1 MRLVDRRRKT
11 NCVNTRELRRTKH
24 WGAVDVEYKRGTFR
38 DYPGSFIGL
47 SWVEPKKKEKS
58 PAQDTTNLKQVYHF
72 SETIHRGIDTAS
84 NSNQGSDFFRVGGFI
99 SGLWRREE
107 GGIEGGGTG
116 FIEKTCRYPPHSAV
130 VHLIHSGLHLVQES
144 NSMVHCTLLPPW
156 LLCPASR
163 QGCVAAHLRLPAQV

>member
-24 WGAVDVEYKRGTFR
+24 LGAVEVEYKRGTFR

-116 FIEKTCRYPPHSAV
+116 FIEKTCRYPPHSATTV
-130 VHLIHSGLHLVQES
+130 DCTWSTRAILRSTALFCLLGHLLFKEMTVTSI
-144 NSMVHCTLLPPW
+144 
-156 LLCPASR
+156 
-163 QGCVAAHLRLPAQV
+163 

>member
-1 MRLVDRRRKT
+1 MRVVDRRRKT

-24 WGAVDVEYKRGTFR
+24 LGAVEVEYKRGTFR
-38 DYPGSFIGL
+38 DDPGSFIGL

-84 NSNQGSDFFRVGGFI
+84 NSNQGSAFFRVGGFI
-99 SGLWRREE
+99 SGLWRKEE

-116 FIEKTCRYPPHSAV
+116 FIEKTCRYPPHSATTV
-130 VHLIHSGLHLVQES
+130 D
-144 NSMVHCTLLPPW
+144 CTWSTRAILRSTALFCLLGY
-156 LLCPASR
+156 LLFKEMTVTSI
-163 QGCVAAHLRLPAQV
+163 

>member
-1 MRLVDRRRKT
+1 MRVVDRRRKT

-24 WGAVDVEYKRGTFR
+24 LGAVEVEYKRGTFR

-84 NSNQGSDFFRVGGFI
+84 NSNQGSAFFRVGGFI
-99 SGLWRREE
+99 SGLWRKEE

-116 FIEKTCRYPPHSAV
+116 FIEKTCRYPPHSATTV
-130 VHLIHSGLHLVQES
+130 D
-144 NSMVHCTLLPPW
+144 CTWSTRAILRSTALFCLLGY
-156 LLCPASR
+156 LLFKEMTVTSI
-163 QGCVAAHLRLPAQV
+163 

>member
-11 NCVNTRELRRTKH
+11 NCVNTRELQRTKH
-24 WGAVDVEYKRGTFR
+24 LGAVDVEYKRGTFR

-99 SGLWRREE
+99 SGLWRKEG

-116 FIEKTCRYPPHSAV
+116 FIEKTCRYPPHSATTV
-130 VHLIHSGLHLVQES
+130 D
-144 NSMVHCTLLPPW
+144 CTWSTRAILRSTALFCLLGY
-156 LLCPASR
+156 LLFKEMTVTSI
-163 QGCVAAHLRLPAQV
+163 

>member
-24 WGAVDVEYKRGTFR
+24 LGAVEVEYKRGTFR
-38 DYPGSFIGL
+38 DDPGSFIGL

-84 NSNQGSDFFRVGGFI
+84 NSNQGSAFLELGIYFRFVEKRG
-99 SGLWRREE
+99 

-116 FIEKTCRYPPHSAV
+116 FIEKTCRYPPHSATTV
-130 VHLIHSGLHLVQES
+130 D
-144 NSMVHCTLLPPW
+144 CTWSRRAIVWSTALFCLLGY
-156 LLCPASR
+156 LLFKEMTVTSI
-163 QGCVAAHLRLPAQV
+163 

>member
-1 MRLVDRRRKT
+1 MRVVDRRRKT

-24 WGAVDVEYKRGTFR
+24 LGAVEVEYKRGTFR
-38 DYPGSFIGL
+38 DYPGSFIEV

-72 SETIHRGIDTAS
+72 SDTIHHGIDIAS

-116 FIEKTCRYPPHSAV
+116 FIEKTCRYPPHSATTV
-130 VHLIHSGLHLVQES
+130 D
-144 NSMVHCTLLPPW
+144 CTWSTRAILRSTALFCLLGY
-156 LLCPASR
+156 LLFKEMTVTSI
-163 QGCVAAHLRLPAQV
+163 